1 LKVKEDLT
9 NALLQARK
17 EALQYAEGTSM
28 QSYGKIFGKDV
39 FTWMNPFDF
48 QLKSTLTSFPF
59 PLTLVFSNQVQL
71 EKLLS
76 TFNTDVRVDK
86 LVLISDSIN
95 DDIVEIDGNKSI
107 INPDYHSLIKENL
120 DASAKQIVLFVFYG
134 PEEERKLM
142 ELENYLK
149 MFLTR

>member
-76 TFNTDVRVDK
+76 TFNTDVWVDK
-86 LVLISDSIN
+86 LVLISDSIT
-95 DDIVEIDGNKSI
+95 DDIVEIGGNKCLI
-107 INPDYHSLIKENL
+107 APDYNSLIKENL

>member
-1 LKVKEDLT
+1 MKVKEDLT

-71 EKLLS
+71 EKLLA
-76 TFNTDVRVDK
+76 TFNTDVWVDK
-86 LVLISDSIN
+86 LVLISDSIT
-95 DDIVEIDGNKSI
+95 DDIVEIGGNKCLI
-107 INPDYHSLIKENL
+107 APDYHSLIKENL

>member
-9 NALLQARK
+9 NAFLQARK

-76 TFNTDVRVDK
+76 TFNTDVWVDK
-86 LVLISDSIN
+86 LVLISDSIT
-95 DDIVEIDGNKSI
+95 DDIVEIGGNKCLI
-107 INPDYHSLIKENL
+107 APDYHSLIKENL

>member
-76 TFNTDVRVDK
+76 TFNTDVWVDK
-86 LVLISDSIN
+86 LVLISDSIT
-95 DDIVEIDGNKSI
+95 DDIVEIGGNKCLI
-107 INPDYHSLIKENL
+107 APDYHSLIKENL

>member
-71 EKLLS
+71 EKLLA
-76 TFNTDVRVDK
+76 TFNTDVWVDK
-86 LVLISDSIN
+86 LVLISDSIA
-95 DDIVEIDGNKSI
+95 DDIVEIGGNKCLI
-107 INPDYHSLIKENL
+107 APDYHSLIKENL

>member
-76 TFNTDVRVDK
+76 TFNTDVWVDK
-86 LVLISDSIN
+86 LVLISDSIT
-95 DDIVEIDGNKSI
+95 DDIVEMGGNKCLI
-107 INPDYHSLIKENL
+107 APDYHSLIKENL

>member
-71 EKLLS
+71 EKLLA
-76 TFNTDVRVDK
+76 TFNTDVWVDK
-86 LVLISDSIN
+86 LVLISDSIT
-95 DDIVEIDGNKSI
+95 DDIVEIGGNKCLI
-107 INPDYHSLIKENL
+107 APDYHSLIKENL

>member
-1 LKVKEDLT
+1 MKVKEDLT

-76 TFNTDVRVDK
+76 TFNTDVWVDK
-86 LVLISDSIN
+86 LVLISDSIT
-95 DDIVEIDGNKSI
+95 DDIVEIGGNKCLI
-107 INPDYHSLIKENL
+107 APDYHSLIKENL

>member
-1 LKVKEDLT
+1 
-9 NALLQARK
+9 
-17 EALQYAEGTSM
+17 M

-76 TFNTDVRVDK
+76 TFNTDVWVDK
-86 LVLISDSIN
+86 LVLISDSIT
-95 DDIVEIDGNKSI
+95 DDIVEIGGNKCLI
-107 INPDYHSLIKENL
+107 APDYHSLIKENL

>member
-1 LKVKEDLT
+1 
-9 NALLQARK
+9 
-17 EALQYAEGTSM
+17 M

-71 EKLLS
+71 EKLLA
-76 TFNTDVRVDK
+76 TFNTDVWVDK
-86 LVLISDSIN
+86 LVLISDSIT
-95 DDIVEIDGNKSI
+95 DDIVEIGGNKCLI
-107 INPDYHSLIKENL
+107 APDYHSLIKENL